1 MVRSALIL
9 SLAMLAAT
17 PASAVVLMDSVPT
30 APANRPAPP
39 PGASGGPRGHV
50 MIENFENT
58 LKGDM
63 NVASEDATT
72 AAAAAIIATPN
83 ITAVPEPETWAMML
97 GGFALAGAALRRRA
111 FRITVSPSR

>member
-1 MVRSALIL
+1 MVRSALVL

-63 NVASEDATT
+63 IVASDDAAPA
-72 AAAAAIIATPN
+72 AAAAAIAAPN
-83 ITAVPEPETWAMML
+83 VTAVPEPATWAMML

-111 FRITVSPSR
+111 FRTTVSS